1 MFADSLKRAWPFR
14 GNGALPSQP
23 QKRRLTAE
31 RLPSARPDAG
41 SIKCFVVIA
50 ERSHASHFFSQ

>member
-14 GNGALPSQP
+14 GNVALPSQP

-31 RLPSARPDAG
+31 GLPCAGPDVG
-41 SIKCFVVIA
+41 SIECFVVIA
-50 ERSHASHFFSQ
+50 GRSHASHFFSR